1 MATDPSPID
10 QPTLRI
16 HLDRLTQDKTALVS
30 RLKEE
35 EAKMEAAKTATE
47 QFRGALGYNQ
57 GLIDAITKE
66 LKDLNEAAFAGA
78 GRSVTD
84 GEVRP

>member
-1 MATDPSPID
+1 MSTDHSPID

-16 HLDRLTQDKTALVS
+16 HLDRLLQDKIALTN

-35 EAKMEAAKTATE
+35 QGKMEAAKTATE
-47 QFRGALGYNQ
+47 QFSGALGYNQ

-66 LKDLNEAAFAGA
+66 LKDLSEAAFTGP
-78 GRSVTD
+78 GRSVAD
-84 GEVRP
+84 GEVKS

>member
-1 MATDPSPID
+1 MATEPSPID

-16 HLDRLTQDKTALVS
+16 HLDRLAQDKTTLIS
-30 RLKEE
+30 RLREE
-35 EAKMEAAKTATE
+35 EAKMEAAKTAAE

-66 LKDLNEAAFAGA
+66 LKDLNEAAFAGP
-78 GRSVTD
+78 GRSVAD
-84 GEVRP
+84 GEAKP